1 MTRIFA
7 TLVVIIRE
15 ANPFQ
20 KLHDLKGALHLV
32 FVVQDGPQ
40 GWTLEFQGFL
50 GPWAGLS
57 LKAFSKVSTAD
68 GRPSVLMSLGTH
80 YLMVLNLSLELAS
93 PGNHYQTL
101 KNKNCF
107 IYLVMISI
115 VFDCEAILAVLGT
128 SFCFI
133 DIFRT

>member
-20 KLHDLKGALHLV
+20 KLHDLMGALHLV

-68 GRPSVLMSLGTH
+68 GRPSVLMSSGTH

-93 PGNHYQTL
+93 PGNHYQKTL
-101 KNKNCF
+101 KIKNCL
-107 IYLVMISI
+107 IYTYGW
-115 VFDCEAILAVLGT
+115 EAALTNVGSA
-128 SFCFI
+128 FF
-133 DIFRT
+133 

>member
-20 KLHDLKGALHLV
+20 KLHDLTGALHLV
-32 FVVQDGPQ
+32 FVVQDEPQ
-40 GWTLEFQGFL
+40 GWSLEFQDFL
-50 GPWAGLS
+50 GPGAGLS
-57 LKAFSKVSTAD
+57 LKAFSKVSTTD
-68 GRPSVLMSLGTH
+68 GCPSVLMSSGTH

-93 PGNHYQTL
+93 QGNRYQTL
-101 KNKNCF
+101 KIKNCF

-115 VFDCEAILAVLGT
+115 IFDCEVIFAVLGT
-128 SFCFI
+128 
-133 DIFRT
+133 